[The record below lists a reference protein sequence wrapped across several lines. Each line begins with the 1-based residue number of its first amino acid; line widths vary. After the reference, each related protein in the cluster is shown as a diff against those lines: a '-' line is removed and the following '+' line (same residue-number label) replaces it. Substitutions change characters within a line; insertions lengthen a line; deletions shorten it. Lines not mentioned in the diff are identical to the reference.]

1 MGRTPAAG
9 ALDRLLDAVPPA
21 SGAVVMGT
29 GIVSIALLL
38 DQRGT
43 LSDILL
49 VLDAVIWIALVAL
62 LPARALADR
71 EPASEPTSAIPP
83 R

>member
-1 MGRTPAAG
+1 MERTPAAG
-9 ALDRLLDAVPPA
+9 PLDRLLDAVPPA

-38 DQRGT
+38 DQPGT

-62 LPARALADR
+62 LPARAWPTQ
-71 EPASEPTSAIPP
+71 PASEPTSAIPP